1 MWLRQLCE
9 PESLIQNNESM
20 KHKVIVAAEELY
32 ETNGKKYILDIFK
45 CELSSFP

>member
-1 MWLRQLCE
+1 
-9 PESLIQNNESM
+9 M
-20 KHKVIVAAEELY
+20 KNKVIVAAEELC